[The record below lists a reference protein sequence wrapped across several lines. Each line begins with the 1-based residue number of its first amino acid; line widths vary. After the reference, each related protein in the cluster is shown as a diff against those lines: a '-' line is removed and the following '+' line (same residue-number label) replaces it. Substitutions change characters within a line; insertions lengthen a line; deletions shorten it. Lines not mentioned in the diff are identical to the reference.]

1 MHTIKVLAIGF
12 AVLGLCVLAGRTA
25 GGRQGMAVALLV
37 FLPMWF
43 AGAGINMYM
52 GVKRAG
58 YSVAEEAPVFL
69 FVFLVPS
76 AVALLFWWK
85 MH

>member
-1 MHTIKVLAIGF
+1 MIQTCLEASSMKTYFAPLAMF
-12 AVLGLCVLAGRTA
+12 FWT
-25 GGRQGMAVALLV
+25 
-37 FLPMWF
+37 
-43 AGAGINMYM
+43 
-52 GVKRAG
+52 
-58 YSVAEEAPVFL
+58 SAEEAPVFL